1 MRERMG
7 HREILEKTLK
17 AMVEKKRLIIFF
29 LAAHAVFLLLGMIT
43 MSRQMPGVLALRA
56 ELMKE
61 IQNLFYIKPLTG
73 PLASSLVLKISYTF
87 GFNLIFGAF
96 VSTTLTGLLF
106 FVPYIIAVWRSF
118 VIGVLYY
125 GMDSSPLQSIAFYGT
140 AIFEFGAYSFSSALG
155 TDIGLSLLFPGRKGT
170 TSRREAVRATLKE
183 GIWLYLIIIVLLC
196 LGAIWEISWLHYLG
210 PLVPPM
216 ASAG

>member
-1 MRERMG
+1 LRERMG
-7 HREILEKTLK
+7 YREILEKTLK

-29 LAAHAVFLLLGMIT
+29 LAAHAVFLCLGMIT
-43 MSRQMPGVLALRA
+43 MNRQMPGVLALRA

-61 IQNLFYIKPLTG
+61 IQGLFYIKPLTG
-73 PLASSLVLKISYTF
+73 PLASSLLLKIIYTF

-96 VSTTLTGLLF
+96 ISTTLSGLVF
-106 FVPYIIAVWRSF
+106 FVPYVIAVWRSF
-118 VIGVLYY
+118 IIGVLFY
-125 GMDSSPLQSIAFYGT
+125 GMDSSPLQSIVFFGT
-140 AIFEFGAYSFSSALG
+140 AILEFGAYSLSSALG

-170 TSRREAVRATLKE
+170 ASRREAVRTTIKE
-183 GIWLYLIIIVLLC
+183 GMWLYLIVIVLLFI
-196 LGAIWEISWLHYLG
+196 GAIWEISWLHYLG